1 MKILMI
7 GNGFDIEH
15 GLPTRYVDFLSFV
28 SEFQKIYKELEK
40 HSIKVKDI
48 DSEYFKSL
56 FSDNESLIVAA
67 LVKLTF
73 ENLWIKYFQI
83 VHKMH
88 LKNRENWIDFEGE
101 ISEVIRV
108 LDSAIKFYGSEEK
121 EDSSNSVLPKY
132 MINRLKWVM
141 GEDKILERNNIRK
154 CITKLLYD
162 LERLICA
169 LEIYIWDYID
179 FTRYYGTNIEYYNPD
194 INEIL
199 PDAVLSFNYSDTY
212 RRVYGYKRKNI
223 EYDFIHGKAKNNL
236 CHPLNIDDLLE
247 KSNLVLGID
256 DYLSND
262 SKEIDFIAFKKYYQ
276 RIYKRTGNQYKK
288 WLKQI
293 HEKREESL
301 LYIFGHSLD
310 ETDGDILRD
319 LINDDKIQTIIFY
332 KNKKVLGQQI
342 ANLVKVLSRDKVI
355 EKVYGQNPSI
365 KFIQQK
371 EQQKIEESSFEIV
384 ADISRLEQIYKFN
397 GNDAQD
403 ILVKIKRKIGDKQLR
418 YFYSQRDVISLYDV
432 LQRIGLSKQYRNQL
446 LNIAYELMPSGILK
460 KAVQYSYENWE
471 HIEYDNSRGCD
482 YYTMSFI
489 DSINKYNK
497 KNFVRE
503 GEYLE
508 TFYEGFEEI
517 KRSVLNK
524 KNIDKDNFIEII
536 NHIFYMFHDPSINIE
551 ELWEVL
557 VKVAIGPAREIAKD
571 TLKELI
577 EESDNELDIIRY
589 HHLNSEIEINEY
601 FAMQRNLNEED

>member
-15 GLPTRYVDFLSFV
+15 GLATRYVDFLSFV

-48 DSEYFKSL
+48 DSVYFKSL
-56 FSDNESLIVAA
+56 FSDNESLIVDA

-88 LKNRENWIDFEGE
+88 LKNKENWIDFESE
-101 ISEVIRV
+101 ISEVIKI

-319 LINDDKIQTIIFY
+319 LIEDRGYVLEQNYIDIGHSIYLFEEESYQGGSGAGCSASVLATYIMDKLESKEF
-332 KNKKVLGQQI
+332 KKVLLVATGALMSTTSNQQ
-342 ANLVKVLSRDKVI
+342 
-355 EKVYGQNPSI
+355 G
-365 KFIQQK
+365 
-371 EQQKIEESSFEIV
+371 
-384 ADISRLEQIYKFN
+384 
-397 GNDAQD
+397 
-403 ILVKIKRKIGDKQLR
+403 
-418 YFYSQRDVISLYDV
+418 
-432 LQRIGLSKQYRNQL
+432 
-446 LNIAYELMPSGILK
+446 
-460 KAVQYSYENWE
+460 
-471 HIEYDNSRGCD
+471 
-482 YYTMSFI
+482 
-489 DSINKYNK
+489 DSIP
-497 KNFVRE
+497 
-503 GEYLE
+503 
-508 TFYEGFEEI
+508 
-517 KRSVLNK
+517 SVA
-524 KNIDKDNFIEII
+524 
-536 NHIFYMFHDPSINIE
+536 H
-551 ELWEVL
+551 
-557 VKVAIGPAREIAKD
+557 
-571 TLKELI
+571 LI
-577 EESDNELDIIRY
+577 ELVAE
-589 HHLNSEIEINEY
+589 
-601 FAMQRNLNEED
+601 